1 MENENYLAQLRE
13 IQSMMQ
19 KSSKFLSLS
28 GLSGILAGTYA
39 LIGAGIV
46 YYSMR
51 TRLTSSIR
59 FDSAEFMTI
68 VITAILVLVLS
79 LTTGIIFSIRKA
91 RKRQEIIWN
100 QISRLFLTSFM
111 VPLVSGG
118 LFAIILI
125 SKGAIGLV
133 APVTLLF
140 YGLALVSAS
149 RYSYETLR
157 NLGFL
162 FIILGLLNSLYIGYG
177 LYFWMFGFGVCHIF
191 YGAYM
196 YLKYDYKKS

>member
-46 YYSMR
+46 YSMR
-51 TRLTSSIR
+51 TLLTSSIR

>member
-46 YYSMR
+46 YSMR